1 MIFLG
6 GRGVRGGTSVSGYLL
21 PLLRPLE
28 VQPLV
33 VVVFISADTTAAVS
47 ILMLYDY
54 RHVAI
59 AVSLVLDSHQD
70 LHPQDNTPLNPKL
83 PKP

>member
-6 GRGVRGGTSVSGYLL
+6 GRVRGGIGVSGYLL

-47 ILMLYDY
+47 ILMLYVFVPIIVMLLLLFL
-54 RHVAI
+54 R
-59 AVSLVLDSHQD
+59 L
-70 LHPQDNTPLNPKL
+70 
-83 PKP
+83 